1 MLQLL
6 TLGSSNAPIV
16 LFGPELTLTCIQQ
29 TLVALGREEASRK
42 KIQISKFGL

>member
-1 MLQLL
+1 MFQLP

-16 LFGPELTLTCIQQ
+16 LFGLELTLTSIQQ
-29 TLVALGREEASRK
+29 TLAVLGREEASRK